1 MEEKFKKLYKEYDKL
16 QKKYGDKTLD
26 SIYNG
31 GESNNPDI
39 LFVFMNPT
47 KGSLAWY

>member
-16 QKKYGDKTLD
+16 QNEYGDKTLD

-31 GESNNPDI
+31 GRI
-39 LFVFMNPT
+39 
-47 KGSLAWY
+47 